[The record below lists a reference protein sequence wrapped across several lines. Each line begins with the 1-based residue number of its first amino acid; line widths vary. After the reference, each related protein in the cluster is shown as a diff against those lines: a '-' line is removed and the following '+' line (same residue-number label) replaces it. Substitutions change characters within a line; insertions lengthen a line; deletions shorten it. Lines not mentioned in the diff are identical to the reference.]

1 MISHAV
7 LESIYQSFDEDGY
20 KFFNIYQRGDYIT
33 GVYLNKTKN
42 ILDVLHRN
50 QPVLNSQVNSNVVF
64 HFVEIDVVLR
74 GIIQG
79 QLDSY
84 RLLSHSSE
92 IQIPFD
98 KERRRILDTIKN
110 NFPLFYFNQTT
121 IDKIDGLLENEVYD
135 IDEFNFLFED
145 IAFIQ
150 QEEFTPY
157 DAESLDDYLQ
167 LRVILQTKKQELES
181 TKVPKISQNIF
192 DELNEYL
199 VSLRMAV
206 YNEENNN

>member
-42 ILDVLHRN
+42 ILDVLHRS
-50 QPVLNSQVNSNVVF
+50 QPVLNSQVNANVVF
-64 HFVEIDVVLR
+64 HFIEIDVVLR

-92 IQIPFD
+92 IKIPFD
-98 KERRRILDTIKN
+98 TERRRILDTIKN
-110 NFPLFYFNQTT
+110 NFPLFYFNQVI
-121 IDKIDGLLENEVYD
+121 IDRIDELLENEVYD
-135 IDEFNFLFED
+135 IDEYNFLFED
-145 IAFIQ
+145 IAFVQ

-157 DAESLDDYLQ
+157 DATSLDDYLQ
-167 LRVILQTKKQELES
+167 LRLILQAKKQELES

>member
-7 LESIYQSFDEDGY
+7 LESIYQSFDDDGY

-50 QPVLNSQVNSNVVF
+50 QPFLNSQVNSNVVF

-121 IDKIDGLLENEVYD
+121 IDKIDGLLENE
-135 IDEFNFLFED
+135 
-145 IAFIQ
+145 
-150 QEEFTPY
+150 EFTPY